1 MSSDSNV
8 FGQAPAERR
17 SHCACRVTFS
27 AGRTFG
33 KLRVHLGIQLH
44 PPHSGHTAT
53 AQLLQPCLLTPNQ
66 QSVGVNCLY
75 NMTKATV
82 VTQDT
87 IEEPVD
93 VFMLPKI
100 KD

>member
-17 SHCACRVTFS
+17 SDRACRVTIS
-27 AGRTFG
+27 TAHTFG
-33 KLRVHLGIQLH
+33 KPRAYIAIQLH